1 MGNKEINCYNCA
13 HFSEFIEPRKCDE
26 YLVIY
31 GYSETV
37 YGYCFKHLSQG
48 RDGYKVY
55 LPEGHCK
62 QHISKKDKEKNQ

>member
-1 MGNKEINCYNCA
+1 MDNKEKIGCYVCA
-13 HFSEFIEPRKCDE
+13 HFSEFIEPRQC
-26 YLVIY
+26 
-31 GYSETV
+31 GETCII

-62 QHISKKDKEKNQ
+62 QRVPKKDKEKNDE